1 LVGRPIGQPDGL
13 GDGIGG
19 LLEARCCP
27 LCGFPRIE
35 GRVLFE
41 TVPDPSS
48 VLRSGGIE
56 RITMATYRIKKG
68 KRVFKAAKLRTL
80 VELAGRGLL
89 AAEDLISVDGGPFG
103 LVGEMPELGD
113 ALAAAPVPID
123 GDALEPITDEAGGD
137 GILEAFL
144 SEVSDAEVG
153 AATGN
158 VPVQA
163 PVGFGARKPTRG
175 ASVVGRVEREV
186 PDEIP
191 ELVTSSFEALPAIS
205 SSPAPPPFSPSP
217 LSPPPALTEP
227 AKAPAPQPAGDD
239 KFRAAQGRL
248 NAMAAGAGAPS
259 VPLSFS
265 DWMSKRDGDGGGDSR
280 ALLDNFGVDD
290 TLVALQQASQLH
302 KGFSVFRLVLIVLVG
317 TFVVGGFYMFIKT
330 GATTQFPVES
340 QLNPVERSPARRVSR
355 TPAPVAPDATPG
367 PELLQVE
374 RARDA
379 ELRKRVGTDV
389 LNFGNPDELEAALF
403 IELQNLGCRPL
414 SMSMTVLASRN
425 RIPSEIDLTIRQSP
439 VPEGSRKLDEIQDR
453 LGITWM
459 LIGKYG
465 ERGKVTARTVT
476 VELDGQLTSQRNG
489 GRLLQLYKGA
499 TTSRDIFLE
508 E

>member
-19 LLEARCCP
+19 LLEARRCP

-103 LVGEMPELGD
+103 PMGEMPELGD

-163 PVGFGARKPTRG
+163 PVGFG
-175 ASVVGRVEREV
+175 
-186 PDEIP
+186 
-191 ELVTSSFEALPAIS
+191 
-205 SSPAPPPFSPSP
+205 
-217 LSPPPALTEP
+217 
-227 AKAPAPQPAGDD
+227 
-239 KFRAAQGRL
+239 GRL

-355 TPAPVAPDATPG
+355 TPAPVSPDATPG